1 VSVYDAIAR
10 LYDPWSRS
18 VVEDVDFY
26 VGLAV
31 ESGGPVVE
39 LGVGTGRIAVP
50 IATAG
55 VHVIGVDSS
64 RGMLEVCG
72 ERAAAAGVA
81 NLVELRVGDLAAPPV
96 GGPVPLVLCPFRAY
110 LHLEDDDARLV
121 ALEAA
126 HRLLGPGGRLAFDVF
141 APGRDDVEETHGRWL
156 EREPGIWER
165 ADWNEETR
173 TLILR
178 VRGELDE
185 SEMSLA
191 WLSVAEWKELLRDEG
206 FVVDA
211 VYGWFDRSPWRGGE
225 DSVWVCRHERNS

>member
-1 VSVYDAIAR
+1 VSAYDAIAR

-18 VVEDVDFY
+18 VVEDVAFY
-26 VGLAV
+26 VRLAV

-39 LGVGTGRIAVP
+39 LGVGTGRVAVP

-81 NLVELRVGDLAAPPV
+81 NLVELRLGDLAAPPV
-96 GGPVPLVLCPFRAY
+96 AGPVPLVLCPFRAY
-110 LHLEDDDARLV
+110 LHLEDDEARLA

-126 HRLLGPGGRLAFDVF
+126 HRLLAPGGRLVFDVF
-141 APGRDDVEETHGRWL
+141 APGQEDVEETHGRWI

-165 ADWNEETR
+165 AGWDTEAR
-173 TLILR
+173 RLTLD
-178 VRGELDE
+178 VRGESGETTMTLSWLGPGE
-185 SEMSLA
+185 WRTLLERAGFELA
-191 WLSVAEWKELLRDEG
+191 AL
-206 FVVDA
+206 
-211 VYGWFDRSPWRGGE
+211 YGWFDGRPYAGGE
-225 DSVWVCRHERNS
+225 DAVFVARRPR